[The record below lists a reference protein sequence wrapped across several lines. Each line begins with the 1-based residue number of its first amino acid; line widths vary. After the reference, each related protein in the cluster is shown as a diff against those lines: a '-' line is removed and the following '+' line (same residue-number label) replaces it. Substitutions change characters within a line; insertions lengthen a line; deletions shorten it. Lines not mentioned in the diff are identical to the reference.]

1 MYEIQTVYSGKVVY
15 RTTERANALYWLE
28 LNNQEGLFKLVR
40 VKKCDAPA
48 VM

>member
-1 MYEIQTVYSGKVVY
+1 MYEIQTVYSNKVVY

-40 VKKCDAPA
+40 VKS
-48 VM
+48 